1 MFQRVLSTLLG
12 PLTQHFM
19 EGNANPL
26 SQRLGVMS
34 LEAARPLLPQLGLH
48 LIFVE
53 VEAKFFV
60 SNILIIAVAADNTDS
75 YSICPRLISTI
86 SISIFFHPHCSP
98 LLPSLVHSI
107 VHSISGKIKGSKN
120 VQDGGIA
127 IDRNSDW
134 ILVRD

>member
-12 PLTQHFM
+12 PLAQHFM
-19 EGNANPL
+19 ERNANPL

-86 SISIFFHPHCSP
+86 SISVFFHPHCSP

-107 VHSISGKIKGSKN
+107 IHSISGKIKGSKN